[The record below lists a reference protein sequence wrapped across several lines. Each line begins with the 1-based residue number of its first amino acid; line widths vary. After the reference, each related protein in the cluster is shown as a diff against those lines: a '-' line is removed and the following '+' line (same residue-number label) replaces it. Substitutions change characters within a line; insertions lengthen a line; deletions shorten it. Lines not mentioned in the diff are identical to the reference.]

1 MKNLIFLL
9 LLLSTGL
16 CRVLAQTDKQDKAYL
31 LLHETDGINIS
42 SPDSSYQI
50 NFRFR
55 MQNRFEMA
63 SSASDPANITRKA
76 ILVRRMRVRSFGNLG
91 SKKLT
96 YQFQLGFTPGD
107 ADIEN
112 SGFYNVLRD
121 AVVFYKLTEELELG
135 MGLTKLPG
143 NRQRVISSGE
153 QQFVDRSLS
162 NATFNIDRDAGVFV
176 RYKNKF
182 GTHQRYNLIGA
193 VSSGKGRN
201 FNVQNAGLAYT
212 GKVEFLPFGDF
223 TFEGDYF
230 EGDWVREPKPKLS
243 LAAAYSY
250 NEDAVR
256 AGGQIG
262 EVLYGTSDI
271 QTFISDILF
280 KYKGFALYTEFI
292 RRNASNPLTYNAA
305 NDLRYVYQG
314 TGFNLQ
320 ASYMLANY
328 LEFAGRYTTITP
340 DKALEV
346 ATSATRQYTF
356 AVSRYIRWHRVKVQ
370 SDITFQDL
378 LLENDIFNSNDGWL
392 LRFQVEVGI

>member
-1 MKNLIFLL
+1 MKLILFPLL
-9 LLLSTGL
+9 LVFAFL
-16 CRVLAQTDKQDKAYL
+16 CQVSAQTNSQEEAYL
-31 LLHETDGINIS
+31 MLHKTDGIRIS
-42 SPDSSYQI
+42 NPDSSYQI

-55 MQNRFEMA
+55 MQNRFELA
-63 SSASDPANITRKA
+63 SSAANRADITRKA
-76 ILVRRMRVRSFGNLG
+76 FLIRRMRVRSFGYLG

-121 AVVFYKLTEELELG
+121 AVVFYKPTPNLELG

-143 NRQRVISSGE
+143 NRQRIISSGE

-176 RYKNKF
+176 NYRSKF
-182 GTHQRYNLIGA
+182 GNHQRYNMMGA
-193 VSSGKGRN
+193 VSTGKGRN
-201 FNVQNAGLAYT
+201 FDVQNAGLAYT

-223 TFEGDYF
+223 SLKGDYF
-230 EGDWVREPKPKLS
+230 EGDWVREHKPKLS
-243 LAAAYSY
+243 LAAAYSI
-250 NEDAVR
+250 NEEAIR

-262 EVLYGTSDI
+262 EVLYATSDI
-271 QTFISDILF
+271 HTFISDILF
-280 KYKGFALYTEFI
+280 KYRGFALYSEFI

-305 NDLRYVYQG
+305 NDLRYVYAG

-320 ASYMLANY
+320 ASYMLPNY
-328 LEFAGRYTTITP
+328 LEFAGRYTAITP
-340 DKALEV
+340 TKELEV
-346 ATSATRQYTF
+346 ATTATRQYTL

-370 SDITFQDL
+370 SDITFQDV
-378 LLENDIFNSNDGWL
+378 LLEKDIFKSRDGWL
-392 LRFQVEVGI
+392 FRFQIELGI